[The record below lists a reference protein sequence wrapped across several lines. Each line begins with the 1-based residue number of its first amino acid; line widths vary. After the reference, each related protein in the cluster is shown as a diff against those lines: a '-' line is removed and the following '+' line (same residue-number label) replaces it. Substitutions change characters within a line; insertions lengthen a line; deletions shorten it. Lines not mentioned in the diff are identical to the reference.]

1 MAHLFQD
8 SKTFV
13 DMKLKF
19 EPEQTLSDF
28 ETFMS
33 SKNNQPTEDEV
44 REFVNVSIN
53 FRIFYVFFFVLFYFI

>member
-19 EPEQTLSDF
+19 PPDQTLSDF
-28 ETFMS
+28 ETFML

-44 REFVNVSIN
+44 REFVNVSVN
-53 FRIFYVFFFVLFYFI
+53 FRN